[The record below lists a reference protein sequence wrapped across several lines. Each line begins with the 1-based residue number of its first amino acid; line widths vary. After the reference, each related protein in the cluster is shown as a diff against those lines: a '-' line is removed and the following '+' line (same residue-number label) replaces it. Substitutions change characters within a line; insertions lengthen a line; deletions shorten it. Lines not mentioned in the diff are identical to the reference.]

1 MHFDLTDLRLF
12 AAVAETGS
20 ITAGAARAGLALP
33 SASARV
39 RGMEG
44 SLGAPLLLR
53 GRRGV
58 RPTAAGHALA
68 HHARLVLAQV
78 ERLRGELREHA
89 RGELRGEVRLLSNTA
104 ALEEFLPDA
113 LAAWLA
119 ANPGISLELEERPS
133 HEVAL
138 AVAEGRADA
147 GVLADW
153 AGAEGLECLPFR
165 RDRLCLVVPR
175 DHPLA
180 ARRRLAFA
188 EALAEDFIG
197 LPQGSALAEHLASQA
212 ARLGRP
218 LRPRLRLR
226 GFDAICRLVER
237 GAGVAVVPE
246 TAGRRCRRVMG
257 IRALALTDPWA
268 DRHLMI
274 CVRRLDSL
282 SQHARRLVE
291 HLARPV

>member
-1 MHFDLTDLRLF
+1 MHFDLVDLRLF

-39 RGMEG
+39 RGMEEA
-44 SLGAPLLLR
+44 LGAPLLLR
-53 GRRGV
+53 GRRGAQ
-58 RPTAAGHALA
+58 PTAAGHALA
-68 HHARLVLAQV
+68 HHARLVLAQM
-78 ERLRGELREHA
+78 EQLRGELREHA
-89 RGELRGEVRLLSNTA
+89 RGGLRGEVRLLSNTA

-119 ANPGISLELEERPS
+119 ANPGITLELEERPS

-138 AVAEGRADA
+138 AVVEGRADA

-153 AGAEGLECLPFR
+153 AGLDGLECLPFR

-175 DHPLA
+175 GHPLA
-180 ARRRLAFA
+180 GRRHLAFA
-188 EALAEDFIG
+188 EALEEDFIG
-197 LPQGSALAEHLASQA
+197 LPRGSALAEHLAAQA
-212 ARLGRP
+212 ARLGHA

-226 GFDAICRLVER
+226 GFDAICRLVEG

-246 TAGRRCRRVMG
+246 AAARRCRRGMA
-257 IRALALTDPWA
+257 IRALPLTDAWA
-268 DRHLMI
+268 DRRLVI
-274 CVRRLDSL
+274 CVRRLDAL
-282 SQHARRLVE
+282 PQHARRLVE
-291 HLARPV
+291 HLTRPL